1 MPKITIIGTGLIGTS
16 LGLALRQSALKDLE
30 VVGTDAEH
38 HARSTALK
46 MGAFDKVEHRL
57 FTAVENADIVIMAT
71 PVMAM
76 KDLFEVIGEGLKE
89 GCVLTDVGSSKG
101 VVLQWADEYLP
112 EHVDFVGGHPMA
124 GKETPGP
131 EAAEADLFSGRVY
144 CVVPSP
150 RANEGSVGDVTT
162 LVEAIG
168 AKPYF
173 IGTEEHDSFVAAA
186 SHLPFLL
193 STALIG
199 CTSKSTNWEDIA
211 QLAAS
216 GYRDITRLAAGDAI
230 MHRDICVTNAK
241 PIVAWIDS
249 FIRELHAVRQILDVE
264 EGPDPEA
271 VKGIFEGANDARA
284 KWIAGA
290 VTLESRG
297 YSPHRE
303 LPTFAESMG
312 EMFLGRRALDA
323 RKLFT
328 RGFRGGDKRR

>member
-1 MPKITIIGTGLIGTS
+1 
-16 LGLALRQSALKDLE
+16 
-30 VVGTDAEH
+30 
-38 HARSTALK
+38 
-46 MGAFDKVEHRL
+46 MGAFHKVEHRL
-57 FTAVENADIVIMAT
+57 FGAVEGADIVVLAT

-76 KDLFEVIGEGLKE
+76 KDLMQTIGEDLPE
-89 GCVLTDVGSSKG
+89 GCIVTDVGSSKG

-131 EAAEADLFSGRVY
+131 EAAQADLFAGRVY

-150 RANEGSVGDVTT
+150 RASAGAVGDVTT
-162 LVEAIG
+162 LVETIG

-173 IGTEEHDSFVAAA
+173 IGTDEHDSFVAAA

-193 STALIG
+193 STVLVG

-216 GYRDITRLAAGDAI
+216 GYRDISRLAAGDSI

-249 FIRELHAVRQILDVE
+249 FIRELHDLRQIMDVE
-264 EGPDPEA
+264 DGPNPEA
-271 VKGIFEGANDARA
+271 LKTVFDDANLARA
-284 KWIAGA
+284 KWMAGE
-290 VTLESRG
+290 VTPQSREF
-297 YSPHRE
+297 SPHRE
-303 LPTFAESMG
+303 LPSMS
-312 EMFLGRRALDA
+312 EMFLGNL
-323 RKLFT
+323 LT
-328 RGFRGGDKRR
+328 RGFRGGRRR

>member
-16 LGLALRQSALKDLE
+16 LGLALRQSQLKDLE

-38 HARSTALK
+38 QARTTAHR
-46 MGAFDKVEHRL
+46 MGAFHRVEHRL
-57 FTAVENADIVIMAT
+57 FGAVEGADIVVLAT

-76 KDLFEVIGEGLKE
+76 KDLMQTIGGDLPE
-89 GCVLTDVGSSKG
+89 GCIVTDVGSSKG

-131 EAAEADLFSGRVY
+131 DAAEADLFAGRVY
-144 CVVPSP
+144 CIVPSP
-150 RANEGSVGDVTT
+150 RASARAASDVTT
-162 LVEAIG
+162 LVESIG

-173 IGTEEHDSFVAAA
+173 IGIDEHDSFVAAA

-193 STALIG
+193 STALVG

-216 GYRDITRLAAGDAI
+216 GYRDITRLAAGDSI

-249 FIRELHAVRQILDVE
+249 FIRELHDLRQILDVE
-264 EGPDPEA
+264 DDPNPEA
-271 VKGIFEGANDARA
+271 LKTFFDDANLARA
-284 KWIAGA
+284 KWMAGE
-290 VTLESRG
+290 VTPQSREF
-297 YSPHRE
+297 SPQRE
-303 LPTFAESMG
+303 LPSMS
-312 EMFLGRRALDA
+312 EMFLGNL
-323 RKLFT
+323 LT
-328 RGFRGGDKRR
+328 RGFRGGRRR